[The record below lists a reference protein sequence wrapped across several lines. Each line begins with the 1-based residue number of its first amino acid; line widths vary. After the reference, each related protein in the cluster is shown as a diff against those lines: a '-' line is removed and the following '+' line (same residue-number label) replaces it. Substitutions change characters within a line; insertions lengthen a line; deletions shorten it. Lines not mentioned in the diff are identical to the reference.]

1 MLFRV
6 ALTIIKMNERRIWA
20 LDDPIEIFPILQNM
34 PRRLVDCHAFMDAV
48 FAKDSVGADLTT
60 AEIERR
66 RVLFGERRK
75 QQRAAAAAAAAA
87 SSNSPSSQPSMSSP
101 VSTSTTSSFSSFKN
115 LYFGRR

>member
-66 RVLFGERRK
+66 RVLFRDRRK
-75 QQRAAAAAAAAA
+75 QQRAAAAAAAA
-87 SSNSPSSQPSMSSP
+87 SNSPSSQPSMSSP
-101 VSTSTTSSFSSFKN
+101 VSSSTTSSFSSFKN

>member
-66 RVLFGERRK
+66 RVLFRDRRK
-75 QQRAAAAAAAAA
+75 QQRAAAASAAA
-87 SSNSPSSQPSMSSP
+87 SNSPSSQPSMSSP
-101 VSTSTTSSFSSFKN
+101 VSSSTTSSFSSFKN

>member
-66 RVLFGERRK
+66 RVLFRERRK
-75 QQRAAAAAAAAA
+75 QQRAAAAAAAA
-87 SSNSPSSQPSMSSP
+87 SNSPSSQPSMSSP
-101 VSTSTTSSFSSFKN
+101 VSSSTTSSFSSFKN